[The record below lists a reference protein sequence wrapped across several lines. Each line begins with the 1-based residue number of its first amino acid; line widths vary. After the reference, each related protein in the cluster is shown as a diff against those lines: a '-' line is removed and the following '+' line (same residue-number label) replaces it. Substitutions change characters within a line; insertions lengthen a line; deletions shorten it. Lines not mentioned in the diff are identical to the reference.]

1 MTWFTKLS
9 SGVQYSIIATATVIV
24 LATLIV
30 FYKSK
35 FKIKTADK
43 EFDKEAPEDDGET
56 K

>member
-1 MTWFTKLS
+1 MTWFTQLS
-9 SGVQYSIIATATVIV
+9 SGVQYTMIGAVAVIF
-24 LATLIV
+24 LSALGV

-35 FKIKTADK
+35 FKLKTKDK